1 MAKIY
6 FGMYAEF
13 IVGASHGNE
22 KANDELIGRFD
33 VNREESRRGLRLVV
47 AVMAAATAPL
57 PDRIHPR
64 GELTVRTSHGHEF
77 TTPLVVVL
85 HFSNDRVRSSLH
97 RHSGLLRASS
107 RHPNSARPA
116 AVRSAQVFD

>member
-1 MAKIY
+1 MVCVTEAAGDATNLPDRNPAARVPSRRQDMAKIY

-64 GELTVRTSHGHEF
+64 GEL
-77 TTPLVVVL
+77 
-85 HFSNDRVRSSLH
+85 
-97 RHSGLLRASS
+97 
-107 RHPNSARPA
+107 
-116 AVRSAQVFD
+116 